1 MTTTITANAG
11 NASAAKVRAD
21 LLRAAALKPL
31 AIGRQEVADRRG
43 EDVPG
48 YRTIQYAGPVK
59 GHVALLV
66 RRDAKPRNVRLHQI
80 GKRTHVGRDVAGA
93 RTNGWTAAKYI
104 LAVDLTD
111 PATGQD
117 FTAATM
123 HLVPSASHSK
133 AASRLLATQAA
144 NAASWLA
151 AQPLPTDLMGDC
163 NGQAGRHEF
172 APLRKVATPLSAPS
186 RKGAAI
192 DIHWVKGGIGKA
204 TALDGYSSDHKPV
217 VADITWAAK
226 PAPKPPHKEKPVK
239 FAAPAPTYLGP
250 AAHTSA
256 GRNKPITR
264 IVIHS
269 TVSACKPGGA
279 QAIAR
284 YFRGQS
290 AGGSAHY
297 VVDPAGSVQVVWD
310 DVIAWHA
317 PPNAHSLGVELCD
330 TPGTDSAHK
339 ASVKRWDDKN
349 HTAMLDHAAEL
360 VAGLCLAYDVPIRK
374 IGPGQLKAGQHGI
387 CGHADVSE
395 AWHQSTHWDPGN
407 FPWPRFIAMVKAK
420 ADAMKSN
427 AAPKPEAKPKPKPA
441 PTPAPAPKP
450 KLEQDT
456 IDGARTISKRA
467 AKHGNKHRA
476 SKWRSIWRAMLGRKS
491 S

>member
-1 MTTTITANAG
+1 MRVITYNAG
-11 NASAAKVRAD
+11 NASAARVTTDYAN
-21 LLRAAALKPL
+21 LAARDPDV
-31 AIGRQEVADRRG
+31 IGSQEVTDRAHIIAH
-43 EDVPG
+43 VPG
-48 YRTIQYAGPVK
+48 MTGIQLHSHPNSA
-59 GHVALLV
+59 HVALNI
-66 RRDAKPRNVRLHQI
+66 RDGLPFSDVQLKKLNNL
-80 GKRTHVGRDVAGA
+80 TWVGRLVAGA
-93 RTNGWTAAKYI
+93 RKSGKSKIKYI
-104 LAVDLTD
+104 LSALVGGRRVGVT
-111 PATGQD
+111 
-117 FTAATM
+117 
-123 HLVPSASHSK
+123 HLVPSWTRKRCILAR
-133 AASRLLATQAA
+133 RLARKQVAGCVEWFNAGGDVLMMDGNGPA
-144 NAASWLA
+144 NH
-151 AQPLPTDLMGDC
+151 PV
-163 NGQAGRHEF
+163 F
-172 APLRKVATPLSAPS
+172 APLRKVAVPYAKGKSHGIERDIIWV
-186 RKGAAI
+186 RKGAATHV
-192 DIHWVKGGIGKA
+192 DVR
-204 TALDGYSSDHKPV
+204 ALSGYSSDHKPV

-387 CGHADVSE
+387 CGHVDVSE